1 MGWSVVLELEGLPP
15 RAVGEYPTPEE
26 AKATA
31 IHIAAIHRTTGGKV
45 TIAKP
50 DSSDQLQRYS
60 KGRWVRQEPD
70 KPAVGEDATV
80 IVPNTVNLGRIP
92 R

>member
-1 MGWSVVLELEGLPP
+1 MWTVVLEIAGQ
-15 RAVGEYPTPEE
+15 R
-26 AKATA
+26 AKAVA
-31 IHIAAIHRTTGGKV
+31 SYQKLGEAQAAGVRLAAEYHGTGGKV

-60 KGRWVRQEPD
+60 KGWHRQEPE

-80 IVPNTVNLGRIP
+80 YVPTLHLGDAP
-92 R
+92 